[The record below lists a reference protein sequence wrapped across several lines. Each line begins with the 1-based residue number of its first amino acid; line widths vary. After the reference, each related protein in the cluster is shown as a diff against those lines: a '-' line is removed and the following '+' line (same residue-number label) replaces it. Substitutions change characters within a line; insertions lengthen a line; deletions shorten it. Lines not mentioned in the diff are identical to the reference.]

1 MKGCEE
7 MKKLVSPVRGAAR
20 LYDIASLPLLDKNSE
35 IRYEGSISK
44 CGDNA
49 DWDWGLYKD
58 SNGEWVLM
66 EADGPGCIFNF
77 TQHRYPTSE
86 TPEFRFYFDG
96 SDIPQF
102 SITPAEFGTKPPFL
116 KPLADKFIGPDD
128 NGRGPIWV
136 VRSFVPM
143 EFCSHCKVTS
153 TVKLEGS
160 DKALG
165 QGGWGHITYQLY
177 DSADGLETFSAEKL
191 SGTSENRSVQKD
203 AGKPITAANLAEKYS
218 SPLSLACDGRV
229 KHRGESVGA
238 DGTLEIFRTENGAVI
253 TEIGLK
259 VGNFTSEILSGL
271 FIHIYFDG
279 FEKPFV
285 SAPFGTFFG
294 CEYGKSPANIQ
305 TALLTSDFSDS
316 EAEFSNRFPMPF
328 KKSSHIVIENRLN
341 TSVLLSETEV
351 KFSSISYGGETG
363 YFTSSE
369 YYPETPNTA
378 GKNSVI
384 AELHGHGHMVYGVI
398 SGRDIACG
406 CEGDVRIFIDGMCSP
421 AVESDGSESWGSY
434 GWGFVCPPQCNP
446 FSAYNGVYGINDTW
460 SELRLTFTDSYP
472 FLSNLRFELEHGC
485 QNDGGGFHSGQ
496 IFAYM
501 LPETAEELTAE
512 ISPASNAYKTDGTA
526 EKVKNRFENGIHED
540 YREFDCVRGMS
551 FSEFKASVPEGS
563 AGLVLKR
570 VCMQD
575 KGPMSAEVYVDGEKV
590 TERVWSFT
598 DSNTIY
604 SLLEDSFRIPA
615 KYING
620 KTEVTVSIKPC
631 DRNWSECRYKIFSVK

>member
-1 MKGCEE
+1 
-7 MKKLVSPVRGAAR
+7 MKKIAAPARGAER
-20 LYDIASLPLLDKNSE
+20 LYNIAALPVIDKSSE

-49 DWDWGLYKD
+49 DWDWGLYED

-86 TPEFRFYFDG
+86 VPEFRFYFDG
-96 SDIPQF
+96 SDTPQF
-102 SITPAEFGTKPPFL
+102 RITPAEFGTKPPFM
-116 KPLADKFIGPDD
+116 KPLADKFVGPDD

-143 EFCSHCKVTS
+143 EFLAHCKVTS
-153 TVKLEGS
+153 TVKLEGA

-177 DSADGLETFSAEKL
+177 DSADGLETFNPEKL
-191 SGTSENRSVQKD
+191 
-203 AGKPITAANLAEKYS
+203 TAAIES
-218 SPLSLACDGRV
+218 SGLTEMYKSSLSLTYDSSV
-229 KHRGESVGA
+229 KCNAEILGSGES
-238 DGTLEIFRTENGAVI
+238 LEIFRTEDSAVI
-253 TEIGLK
+253 TEISFK
-259 VGNFTSEILSGL
+259 IKQFKPEILSGL

-294 CEYGKSPANIQ
+294 CEYGLSPAKIK
-305 TALLTSDFSDS
+305 TSLLTSDFSTDT
-316 EAEFSNRFPMPF
+316 AEFSNRFPMPF
-328 KKSSHIVIENRLN
+328 KKNTRIVIESRLKNAVALSDAVVKLNR
-341 TSVLLSETEV
+341 STE
-351 KFSSISYGGETG
+351 YTAETG

-384 AELHGHGHMVYGVI
+384 AELRGHGHMAYGVI
-398 SGRDIACG
+398 SGREIACG
-406 CEGDVRIFIDGMCSP
+406 CEGDVRIFIDGIRSP

-472 FLSNLRFELEHGC
+472 FLSSLRFELEHGC

-501 LPETAEELTAE
+501 LPEPAEQLIAE
-512 ISPASNAYKTDGTA
+512 ILPTSDKYKTDGKT
-526 EKVKNRFENGIHED
+526 EKVENRFENGIHEN
-540 YREFDCVRGMS
+540 YFKFDCMRDMT
-551 FSEFKASVPEGS
+551 FSELKLAVPADTRS
-563 AGLVLKR
+563 IVLKR
-570 VCMQD
+570 VSMQD
-575 KGPMSAEVYVDGEKV
+575 KYPACAEVFTDGEKV
-590 TERVWSFT
+590 TERKWLFP

-604 SLLEDSFRIPA
+604 SLLEDSFKIPE
-615 KYING
+615 KYIHG
-620 KTEVTVSIKPC
+620 KTEITVTIKPT
-631 DRNWSECRYKIFSVK
+631 DRSWSECGYKIFAVK